1 MRAVVP
7 GVRNKATTEAPDG
20 STLSPYL
27 LFISELG
34 AVRGFGPIEKSWA
47 DRRKSAS
54 MRKGVLRIFQP

>member
-1 MRAVVP
+1 MCFVVP
-7 GVRNKATTEAPDG
+7 GIRSKATVGAPDG

-27 LFISELG
+27 LFIPGRG

-54 MRKGVLRIFQP
+54 MRKGVLRIFRL

>member
-1 MRAVVP
+1 MCAVVP
-7 GVRNKATTEAPDG
+7 GICSKATTEAPDS

-27 LFISELG
+27 LFIAELG

-54 MRKGVLRIFQP
+54 MRKGVLRIFRP